1 MAAMRY
7 LDFDIAIERENERY
21 CARVLRSPSGEA
33 EVLFDSPLTDLELRD
48 FGNEVVR
55 ARQGVRGLNTASVDR
70 VKEYGGRLYA
80 AVFSGEVLN
89 CLMAS
94 LNEIRNRPDT
104 GLRIRM
110 RLNGAPELS
119 KLPWEY
125 LYRSNKNS
133 FLGLAMATP
142 IVRYLDLPDSA
153 RPLKVQSPI
162 RILVMISSPKD
173 YPQLD
178 TEVEFGHLKEALADL
193 EERGAV
199 ELHCLRNATLN
210 ELRWELRK
218 EEYHVFHFI
227 GHGGIDPASQRGV
240 LVLEDDKGN
249 AMNASA
255 ERLGVVLHEE
265 QTLRLAVLN
274 ACEGCRAGSTDIF
287 SGTAQTLIQQDVP
300 AVVAMQFEISDT
312 AAVTFA
318 RDFYR
323 ALAFGDPVDAAVS
336 QARQAIYTENELEWG
351 TPVLYMRS
359 SDGQLFDID
368 SSETTSTKR
377 KVAPPAAP
385 PPAPPPAPQLPG
397 IPELLDKARAAMAAE
412 RLSEANDIL
421 QGILAREAGNE
432 PARELL
438 RQVTE
443 KKELDALYQTGSAH
457 LANGR
462 WREAFS
468 SFSNIRKLV
477 GRYKNSDDLF
487 KQAQEALKRVIEQQ
501 EATAKAEKLVEELT
515 GRAAKPKRWNFW
527 LIGGVA
533 AGVITLLGVV
543 AYMMMKVPDRD
554 AELAKA
560 GYLPDGEPM
569 TGSLKEGASE
579 WHSVS
584 LSAGREYRFAGSCD
598 LSCRNMDLYLAD
610 SADAPITQDKESD
623 NIPGVEVKVTEPGNY
638 KLYVHMVRCTTEPC
652 YYRVGLYQHR
662 PAPE

>member
-21 CARVLRSPSGEA
+21 CARVIRSPSGEA
-33 EVLFDSPLTDLELRD
+33 EARFDSPLTDLELRD

-94 LNEIRNRPDT
+94 LSEVRNRPDT

-377 KVAPPAAP
+377 KVAPP
-385 PPAPPPAPQLPG
+385 PAPPSSPQPPA
-397 IPELLDKARAAMAAE
+397 IPELLDKARVAFMAE
-412 RLSEANDIL
+412 RWSDANDFL
-421 QGILAREAGNE
+421 QAILARDPGND

-438 RQVTE
+438 KQVSE
-443 KKELDALYQTGSAH
+443 RKEVDALYQTGSAH
-457 LANGR
+457 LAAGR
-462 WREAFS
+462 WREASGSFS
-468 SFSNIRKLV
+468 SIRKQV
-477 GRYKNSDDLF
+477 GRYKNSDDLL
-487 KQAQEALKRVIEQQ
+487 KQAQDALKRVIEQQ
-501 EATAKAEKLVEELT
+501 EATQKAEKLVAELS
-515 GRAAKPKRWNFW
+515 GRVPKPKRWNFW
-527 LIGGVA
+527 LIGGIA
-533 AGVITLLGVV
+533 ALVIVVLGVV
-543 AYMMMKVPDRD
+543 GTLMMKVPNRD

-560 GYLPDGEPM
+560 GYLLEGEPLK
-569 TGSLKEGASE
+569 GSLRENTSDT
-579 WHSVS
+579 HSIY
-584 LSAGREYRFAGSCD
+584 LTPGREYRIAGSCD
-598 LSCRNMDLYLAD
+598 MSCKNMDLHLTDA
-610 SADAPITQDKESD
+610 ADAPMLHDQEGD
-623 NIPGVEVKVTEPGNY
+623 NIPWVDVKVTEAGNY
-638 KLYVHMVRCTTEPC
+638 RLQVHMVKCSAEPC
-652 YYRVGLYQHR
+652 YYRVGLYQR
-662 PAPE
+662 RTATQ

>member
-1 MAAMRY
+1 MAAIRY

-21 CARVLRSPSGEA
+21 CARVLRSPGGEA
-33 EVLFDSPLTDLELRD
+33 EVRFDAPLTDLELRD

-55 ARQGVRGLNTASVDR
+55 ARQTVRGLNSASVDR

-80 AVFSGEVLN
+80 AVFNGDVQT
-89 CLMAS
+89 CLTAS
-94 LNEIRNRPDT
+94 LSEIRNRPDT

-125 LYRSNKNS
+125 LYRSNRNS

-162 RILVMISSPKD
+162 RILVMISSPRD

-178 TEVEFGHLKEALADL
+178 TETEFGHLKEALAEL

-218 EEYHVFHFI
+218 AEYHVFHFI

-249 AMNASA
+249 AVNASA

-368 SSETTSTKR
+368 ASET
-377 KVAPPAAP
+377 AAAKP
-385 PPAPPPAPQLPG
+385 KPAPSTPQLPG
-397 IPELLDKARAAMAAE
+397 IPELLEKARAAVTAE
-412 RLSEANDIL
+412 RWSDANDTL
-421 QGILAREAGNE
+421 QGILARDAGNE

-438 RQVTE
+438 RQVTD
-443 KKELDALYQTGSAH
+443 KKEVDALYQAGSAH
-457 LANGR
+457 LASGR
-462 WREAFS
+462 WREALGSFS
-468 SFSNIRKLV
+468 SIRKLA

-487 KQAQEALKRVIEQQ
+487 KQAQEALKRIIEQQ
-501 EATAKAEKLVEELT
+501 EATTKAEKLVEELT
-515 GRAAKPKRWNFW
+515 ARVGRPKQWKGWVVGVSIAAMVV
-527 LIGGVA
+527 LILVA
-533 AGVITLLGVV
+533 AV
-543 AYMMMKVPDRD
+543 AAYEMSKVPDRD
-554 AELAKA
+554 AELSKA
-560 GYLPDGEPM
+560 GYQLDGEPLK
-569 TGSLKEGASE
+569 GSLKEGGIE
-579 WHSVS
+579 WYSVY
-584 LSAGREYRFAGSCD
+584 LTPGREYRIAGSCD
-598 LSCRNMDLYLAD
+598 ASCRNMDLHVTN
-610 SADAPITQDKESD
+610 SADDILTHDKEGDS
-623 NIPGVEVKVTEPGNY
+623 IPAVDMTVTEAGNY
-638 KLYVHMVRCTTEPC
+638 RLHVHMVKCTAEPC
-652 YYRVGLYQHR
+652 YYRVGVYQHR
-662 PAPE
+662 PASE